1 MHGEQYR
8 REIRGYVWKNSS
20 ASYPSSTRRTG
31 IFSVIGLF
39 YDDGCVE
46 DLGLCMV
53 QSLACS
59 RTGFE
64 TDRVWSPEVK
74 QTNNQTVTETGQI
87 GDWTFELVTDSED
100 SS

>member
-1 MHGEQYR
+1 
-8 REIRGYVWKNSS
+8 
-20 ASYPSSTRRTG
+20 
-31 IFSVIGLF
+31 
-39 YDDGCVE
+39 
-46 DLGLCMV
+46 MV

-87 GDWTFELVTDSED
+87 GDWTFELVTESED